1 MKVLLGDSKLTLQ
14 GTFANA
20 RYFSITASVNDVSL
34 GSGVILQKA
43 GLEFVGGVQQS
54 VGLVGSI
61 QLKSPT
67 VTLNAAIKLT
77 LSGVKLEGSMSG
89 CWYNA
94 FGMPFLTECDLYLAM
109 TILPVPAPIT
119 ELEFGGRIELGRP
132 KCSQGKLITAEAYIS
147 LNVNPIEKYFYAD
160 IGMLTFQKKLIHFVL
175 VFPCQNL

>member
-1 MKVLLGDSKLTLQ
+1 MKVLLGNSKLTLQ
-14 GTFANA
+14 GTFENA

-34 GSGVILQKA
+34 GSGVLQKA

-61 QLKSPT
+61 QLKSPP

-94 FGMPFLTECDLYLAM
+94 FGMPFLTVCNLYMSM
-109 TILPVPAPIT
+109 TILYIPVPPLIT
-119 ELEFGGRIELGRP
+119 GLQFGGRIELGRP
-132 KCSQGKLITAEAYIS
+132 KCSQGKLITVEAYIG
-147 LNVNPIEKYFYAD
+147 LNVNPIENYFYAD
-160 IGMLTFQKKLIHFVL
+160 IGTLTFQIHFVL